1 MLISRAMVF
10 AAGLGTRLRPLTE
23 HTPKPLIEVGGRA
36 LLDHTLQ
43 RFDDAGI
50 KQIVVNTHYLA
61 GQIETHLAAR
71 FPHLALKLS
80 HEDPVLETGGGI
92 VKVLSYFENQPF
104 FSANSDT
111 IWLDRDTPALTRL
124 AQAFDPERMD
134 ALLLL
139 HPLAQAVGYR
149 GPGNFGLAH
158 DGVLIREAQ
167 APYVF
172 TGLQILHPRLFAGL
186 RVEPF
191 SLREL
196 YLAAQGADG
205 RLTRMHGLVH
215 TGDWVHVGSQQE
227 LAEANAFFAER
238 AQAHDAQLRR

>member
-1 MLISRAMVF
+1 MLTSRAMVF

-23 HTPKPLIEVGGRA
+23 HTPKPLIKVGGRA

-43 RFDDAGI
+43 RFDDVGI
-50 KQIVVNTHYLA
+50 KHIVVNTH
-61 GQIETHLAAR
+61 HLAEQIAAHVDAG
-71 FPHLALKLS
+71 FSHLSITLS

-92 VKVLSYFENQPF
+92 VKVLSYFQDQPF

-111 IWLDRDTPALTRL
+111 IWIDRDTPALTRL

-139 HPLAQAVGYR
+139 QPLAQAIGYR
-149 GPGNFGLAH
+149 GPGNFGLAE
-158 DGVLIREAQ
+158 DGMLTREAQ

-172 TGLQILHPRLFAGL
+172 TGLQILHPRLFAG
-186 RVEPF
+186 RRAEPF

-205 RLTRMHGLVH
+205 RLARMHGLVH
-215 TGDWVHVGSQQE
+215 TGDWLHVGSEAE
-227 LAEANAFFAER
+227 LAEANAFFAARE
-238 AQAHDAQLRR
+238 